1 MEKETLTRVSVD
13 LKMLFTDTITSSLK
27 NIASILGAVVLW
39 LITIWIPYI
48 NVGTTIAV
56 FYGLPLELSRDQVFN
71 PLSIFDV
78 KYRKFMGEF
87 FALLGL
93 YCLSIVPAVWFMII
107 PGIIIAVGWSF
118 AFLLLIDR
126 ECDPSRCLTD
136 STRYTFGYKWLIFL
150 GELVLIIC
158 GLILFSIIGA
168 IFQNVSGLNVL
179 VIFACI
185 VFFIGLTLAF
195 EGQLYRRLVVER
207 EEKNGEE
214 V

>member
-56 FYGLPLELSRDQVFN
+56 FYGLPLELSRGLVFN

-93 YCLSIVPAVWFMII
+93 YYLSIVPAVLFMII

-158 GLILFSIIGA
+158 VLILFSIIGA

-179 VIFACI
+179 VIFAYI
-185 VFFIGLTLAF
+185 VFLIGLTLAF
-195 EGQLYRRLVVER
+195 KGQLYRRLVVER

>member
-56 FYGLPLELSRDQVFN
+56 FYGLPLELSRGQVFN

-93 YCLSIVPAVWFMII
+93 YYLSIVPAVLFMII

-158 GLILFSIIGA
+158 VLILFSIIGA

-179 VIFACI
+179 VIFAYI
-185 VFFIGLTLAF
+185 VFLIGLTLAF
-195 EGQLYRRLVVER
+195 KGQLYRRLVVER

>member
-1 MEKETLTRVSVD
+1 MEKETLTHVSVD

-56 FYGLPLELSRDQVFN
+56 FYGLPLELSRGNVLN

-87 FALLGL
+87 FALVGL
-93 YCLSIVPAVWFMII
+93 YYLSIIPALVFMII
-107 PGIIIAVGWSF
+107 PGIIISVGWSF

-150 GELVLIIC
+150 GQLALIIC
-158 GLILFSIIGA
+158 GYIVFAILIS
-168 IFQNVSGLNVL
+168 IFQNISGLNVL
-179 VIFACI
+179 VTLAYI

-195 EGQLYRRLVVER
+195 NGQLYRRLVVER
-207 EEKNGEE
+207 EEKSNEE